1 MEEREV
7 AVIGAGPAGV
17 AAALALKDVGVRP
30 TVFDRADR
38 VASSWRGRYDRL
50 RLNTCR
56 PFSHLPDR
64 RYPKGT
70 PMFPSRDQLIEHVE
84 RHAEEDGIEIRLGT
98 SVEAISRGE
107 GGWSVETSAG
117 EVAAP
122 QVVIATGYQ
131 NEPVLPS
138 WQGREEFGG
147 RLLHSSQYRNPEP
160 FRGES
165 VLVVGPGCSGM
176 EIAHDLAEGGA
187 ARTWLAVR
195 TPPNIV
201 LREGPG
207 GMPGDMIAVAL
218 LHSPVRFADAFSRFG
233 RRMGV
238 GDLDEFGLTVP
249 DDGPFTQLRSREN
262 APTIVDE
269 EVIEAIRQRRVE
281 VVSAVEACEPDG
293 VRLEDG
299 ARLAPDSIVAATGF
313 RPALER
319 LVGHLDVLDPRGRPK
334 AVGEKAAALGMRF
347 VGYVQRPGGLG
358 YMGKEA
364 KRAARAIARE
374 LTGRRGVRVG
384 SAILEP

>member
-1 MEEREV
+1 MERREV

-17 AAALALKDVGVRP
+17 ASALALKDIGIRP
-30 TVFDRADR
+30 IVFDRAES

-64 RYPKGT
+64 RFPKGT

-84 RHAEEDGIEIRLGT
+84 RHAAEDGIEIRLGT
-98 SVEAISRGE
+98 SVEAIERRD
-107 GGWSVETSAG
+107 GGWAVETSAG
-117 EVAAP
+117 EVHVP
-122 QVVIATGYQ
+122 QVVVATGYQ
-131 NEPVLPS
+131 NEPTVPE
-138 WQGREEFGG
+138 WEGREGFRG
-147 RLLHSSQYRNPEP
+147 RLLHSSEYRNPAP
-160 FRGES
+160 FEGEKA
-165 VLVVGPGCSGM
+165 LVVGPGCSGM

-187 ARTWLAVR
+187 AQTWLAVR
-195 TPPNIV
+195 TPPNILV
-201 LREGPG
+201 REGPG

-218 LHSPVRFADAFSRFG
+218 LRAPVRFADAFSRFG

-249 DDGPFTQLRSREN
+249 EEGPFTKLRARGVTP
-262 APTIVDE
+262 AIVDE
-269 EVIEAIRQRRVE
+269 EVIEAIKDRRVE
-281 VVSAVEACEPDG
+281 IVAAVDGCEPDG
-293 VRLEDG
+293 VTLADGTRLE
-299 ARLAPDSIVAATGF
+299 PDSIVAATGF

-334 AVGEKAAALGMRF
+334 AMGERAAALGMRF
-347 VGYVQRPGGLG
+347 IGYVQRPGGLG

-374 LTGRRGVRVG
+374 LKVQG
-384 SAILEP
+384 SAG